1 VKGKDEGL
9 HEKAIQKALYR
20 TNYGKHQKEKEN
32 TMRTISI
39 SPIYVIRQF
48 ERGIVEIFGKYTGF
62 VEPGIHYQLPFVN
75 ITRIRDVREHTM
87 DITPQHVIT
96 KDNVEIEVD
105 GLIWVRPGLS
115 AEEIRKTFYNIDNW
129 KVAVI
134 QLAKTHLRQE
144 IGSLTLDESLTARE
158 RISKNLKEALDILT
172 KEWGLKVCK
181 LEIKLIDPPR
191 DIKQAMHKEKTAE
204 QDRRAMKLLATGKFE
219 ASKQEKL
226 ALIQIAEG
234 QREAEIHVAEGK
246 AKAIELV
253 NQAASK
259 YFIGHARE
267 LKQLEVTQ
275 ASLENNTKV
284 VLTDKGISPQIIL
297 GELPL
302 ARQNSQQS
310 GKLAAVGGIAGKG

>member
-1 VKGKDEGL
+1 
-9 HEKAIQKALYR
+9 
-20 TNYGKHQKEKEN
+20 
-32 TMRTISI
+32 MRTTTI
-39 SPIYVIRQF
+39 SPAFVVRQY
-48 ERGIVEIFGKYTGF
+48 ERGIVELLGKYVRF
-62 VEPGIHYQLPFVN
+62 VEPGIQFQIPFINV
-75 ITRIRDVREHTM
+75 TRIRDVREHTM

-105 GLIWVRPGLS
+105 GLIWVRPGMS
-115 AEEIRKTFYNIDNW
+115 AEEIRKTFYNIDDW
-129 KVAVI
+129 KKAVI

-158 RISKNLKEALDILT
+158 RISHNLKEALDRLT

-181 LEIKLIDPPR
+181 LEIKLIDPPK

-204 QDRRAMKLLATGKFE
+204 QERRAMKLLATGKFE
-219 ASKQEKL
+219 AAEQEKL

-259 YFIGHARE
+259 YFVGHAKE
-267 LKQLEVTQ
+267 LKRLEVTQ
-275 ASLENNTKV
+275 ASLEKNTKV
-284 VLTDKGISPQIIL
+284 VLTDNGISPQIIL
-297 GELPL
+297 GEIPL
-302 ARQNSQQS
+302 ASHNSQQS
-310 GKLAAVGGIAGKG
+310 GELDGAYAVS